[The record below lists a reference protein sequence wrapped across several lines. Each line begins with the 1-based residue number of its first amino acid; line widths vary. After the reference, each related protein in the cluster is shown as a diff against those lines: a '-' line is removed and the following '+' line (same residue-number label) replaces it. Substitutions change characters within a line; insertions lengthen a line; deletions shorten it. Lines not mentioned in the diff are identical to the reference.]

1 MNDFSLL
8 LILLIYLV
16 VIYLSYRNG
25 VKAKKKSL
33 NGILWGII
41 TLVSCFL
48 GYIIGVMVIFSFSK
62 DILNDLPANP
72 SYSSYNDP
80 KMQHWVMEVYNNPMH
95 VVTMF
100 VFSIGGYLLVRYI
113 LDKKPGK
120 NDSPPHWSDRLGEN
134 RDGN

>member
-1 MNDFSLL
+1 MDISFLP
-8 LILLIYLV
+8 IIYLLF
-16 VIYLSYRNG
+16 IYLSYRNG

-48 GYIIGVMVIFSFSK
+48 GYVVGVFVILSFSK
-62 DILNDLPANP
+62 DILNSLPANP
-72 SYSSYNDP
+72 SIKDP
-80 KMQHWVMEVYNNPMH
+80 YMQHLALQIYSNPIH
-95 VVTMF
+95 VATMF

-120 NDSPPHWSDRLGEN
+120 KDEPPHWSDRLGEN
-134 RDGN
+134 QNR